1 MMKNLSRTVL
11 IIIAIVI
18 GFSVRL
24 VLHELM
30 SAPPYPD
37 LHKRLNQVW
46 QHSAS
51 SGERLQFYW
60 GSSNLA
66 LVKQTAVD
74 SPSSQCYY
82 HLSVQRG
89 GITRELPLPQPVAS
103 LIKSGNRQS
112 SISPHGDYF
121 VTGNVDRGIRTMAEY
136 DMSGNTLLQKSTRLA
151 NNLDTVV
158 FAPAGPLWV
167 EMHHAWAAQSRG
179 TVYVHQPQQ
188 PDIAINTTANG
199 YIEGMN
205 TRNELVPF
213 RAINDIQIT
222 ETTNI
227 IDLQKE
233 PGKFRQKQ
241 IANLPSDIDLLEV
254 ALSPVTEDIL
264 MLASVPPKKVFRL
277 SFLRNLPATARIA
290 TPGQILLF
298 RLNQNS
304 PEIVN
309 LGGIAISDK
318 LVQSVVEAQTT
329 ISWLPDGR
337 HFSLFYCGK
346 LYTGNAY

>member
-1 MMKNLSRTVL
+1 
-11 IIIAIVI
+11 
-18 GFSVRL
+18 
-24 VLHELM
+24 
-30 SAPPYPD
+30 
-37 LHKRLNQVW
+37 
-46 QHSAS
+46 
-51 SGERLQFYW
+51 
-60 GSSNLA
+60 
-66 LVKQTAVD
+66 
-74 SPSSQCYY
+74 
-82 HLSVQRG
+82 
-89 GITRELPLPQPVAS
+89 
-103 LIKSGNRQS
+103 
-112 SISPHGDYF
+112 
-121 VTGNVDRGIRTMAEY
+121 MAES

-151 NNLDTVV
+151 NLVTVV
-158 FAPAGPLWV
+158 FAPAGPLWL
-167 EMHHAWAAQSRG
+167 EMHHGWAAQSRG

-264 MLASVPPKKVFRL
+264 MLAFVQPKMVFWL
-277 SFLRNLPATARIA
+277 SFLRNLPATDRIA

-329 ISWLPDGR
+329 MS
-337 HFSLFYCGK
+337 
-346 LYTGNAY
+346 